1 MNEEKTPLTNTD
13 FDKLLKEVLESDDQ
27 IIEEEQEIEETD
39 EFDDSILKDENK
51 TNLELT
57 DEEET
62 ESYLEDEDISI
73 NEYTENKGI
82 PFRYVLLFI
91 FIKK

>member
-1 MNEEKTPLTNTD
+1 MNEEKEKTSPTNAD

-27 IIEEEQEIEETD
+27 IIEEEQDIEETD
-39 EFDDSILKDENK
+39 EFDDSLLKEENK

-57 DEEET
+57 DEEDT

-73 NEYTENKGI
+73 DE
-82 PFRYVLLFI
+82 
-91 FIKK
+91 

>member
-1 MNEEKTPLTNTD
+1 MTKKDL
-13 FDKLLKEVLESDDQ
+13 FDGLNYIDDQ

-73 NEYTENKGI
+73 DE
-82 PFRYVLLFI
+82 
-91 FIKK
+91 

>member
-1 MNEEKTPLTNTD
+1 MNQEKEKTSPAD
-13 FDKLLKEVLESDDQ
+13 FAKLLKEVLESDDQ

-73 NEYTENKGI
+73 NE
-82 PFRYVLLFI
+82 
-91 FIKK
+91 

>member
-1 MNEEKTPLTNTD
+1 MNEEKEKTSPTNAD

-27 IIEEEQEIEETD
+27 IIEEEQDIEETD
-39 EFDDSILKDENK
+39 EFDDSLLKGENK

-57 DEEET
+57 DEEDT

-73 NEYTENKGI
+73 DE
-82 PFRYVLLFI
+82 
-91 FIKK
+91 

>member
-1 MNEEKTPLTNTD
+1 MNEEKEKTSPTNTA

-27 IIEEEQEIEETD
+27 IIEEEQDIEETD
-39 EFDDSILKDENK
+39 EFDDSLLKAETK
-51 TNLELT
+51 ANLELT

-73 NEYTENKGI
+73 DE
-82 PFRYVLLFI
+82 
-91 FIKK
+91 

>member
-1 MNEEKTPLTNTD
+1 MNEEKEKTSPTNAD

-73 NEYTENKGI
+73 DE
-82 PFRYVLLFI
+82 
-91 FIKK
+91 

>member
-1 MNEEKTPLTNTD
+1 MNQEKEKTSPAD

-27 IIEEEQEIEETD
+27 IVEEEQEIEETD

-73 NEYTENKGI
+73 DE
-82 PFRYVLLFI
+82 
-91 FIKK
+91 

>member
-1 MNEEKTPLTNTD
+1 MVIDKDGKEIVIMNEEKTPLTNTD

-73 NEYTENKGI
+73 DE
-82 PFRYVLLFI
+82 
-91 FIKK
+91 

>member
-39 EFDDSILKDENK
+39 EFADSILKDENK

-73 NEYTENKGI
+73 DE
-82 PFRYVLLFI
+82 
-91 FIKK
+91 

>member
-1 MNEEKTPLTNTD
+1 MNQEKEKTSPAD

-27 IIEEEQEIEETD
+27 IVEEEQDIEETD
-39 EFDDSILKDENK
+39 EFDDSLLKCETK

-73 NEYTENKGI
+73 DE
-82 PFRYVLLFI
+82 
-91 FIKK
+91 

>member
-27 IIEEEQEIEETD
+27 IIEEEQDIEETD

-73 NEYTENKGI
+73 DE
-82 PFRYVLLFI
+82 
-91 FIKK
+91 

>member
-57 DEEET
+57 DEEDT

-73 NEYTENKGI
+73 DE
-82 PFRYVLLFI
+82 
-91 FIKK
+91 

>member
-1 MNEEKTPLTNTD
+1 MNQEKEKTSSAD
-13 FDKLLKEVLESDDQ
+13 FAKLLKEVLESDDQ
-27 IIEEEQEIEETD
+27 IVEEEQDIEEID
-39 EFDDSILKDENK
+39 EFDDSLLKDETK

-73 NEYTENKGI
+73 DE
-82 PFRYVLLFI
+82 
-91 FIKK
+91 

>member
-1 MNEEKTPLTNTD
+1 MNQEKEKTSPAD
-13 FDKLLKEVLESDDQ
+13 FAKLLREVLESDDQ

-73 NEYTENKGI
+73 DE
-82 PFRYVLLFI
+82 
-91 FIKK
+91 

>member
-1 MNEEKTPLTNTD
+1 MNQEKEKTSPAD
-13 FDKLLKEVLESDDQ
+13 FAKLLKEVLESDDQ
-27 IIEEEQEIEETD
+27 IVEEEQDIEETD
-39 EFDDSILKDENK
+39 EFDDSLLKGENK

-73 NEYTENKGI
+73 DE
-82 PFRYVLLFI
+82 
-91 FIKK
+91 

>member
-39 EFDDSILKDENK
+39 EFDDSLLKEENK

-57 DEEET
+57 DEEDT

-73 NEYTENKGI
+73 DE
-82 PFRYVLLFI
+82 
-91 FIKK
+91 